1 MDKDN
6 VVYMYNGIALSLKKK
21 RERENIATCNNTDE
35 PGGYY
40 AKLDKPEVDTIP
52 YDRTHM

>member
-21 RERENIATCNNTDE
+21 EREKILPLATTQMNLEDIM
-35 PGGYY
+35 
-40 AKLDKPEVDTIP
+40 LS
-52 YDRTHM
+52 